1 LFGVR
6 SPTLPAMLNR
16 PSASFRSK
24 LFVPGARPELFDKA
38 LNGAAD
44 ALSFDLEDAVLPEA
58 KAQARSDV
66 AAALAR
72 AAAMPR
78 RPLVIVRVNAP
89 GTPWFEDDLRALVQ
103 PGLDWINLPKAES
116 AADVRHVARL
126 LGGLEAAAGRAAP
139 VGLLVNIESALALQR
154 AADIGAAHPRV
165 TGLQLGLADL
175 YEPLGIARRD
185 AANVHATLHA
195 LRMAAAAAGVPA
207 YDGAFPDIA
216 DLDGF
221 RAEAAMAKRLGF
233 AGKSCIH
240 PRQVEPANEVFGPSA
255 EELVWAGRVD
265 AAATQAEAEGRGVVV
280 VDGRMIDAPFVQ
292 RARQLLHALRGVN
305 S

>member
-1 LFGVR
+1 M
-6 SPTLPAMLNR
+6 SNR
-16 PSASFRSK
+16 PLASFRSK
-24 LFVPGARPELFDKA
+24 LFVPGSRPELFDKA
-38 LNGAAD
+38 LAGAAD

-58 KAQARSDV
+58 KARARADV
-66 AAALAR
+66 AALLVRIAGR
-72 AAAMPR
+72 PR

-89 GTPWFEDDLRALVQ
+89 GTPWFEDDLRALLR

-116 AADVRHVARL
+116 ADDVRRAAGL
-126 LGGLEAAAGRAAP
+126 LERLEAAAGRAEP
-139 VGLLVNIESALALQR
+139 VGLLVNIESAAALHR
-154 AADIGAAHPRV
+154 AAEIGAAHPRV

-175 YEPLGIARRD
+175 YEPLGVERRD

-221 RAEAAMAKRLGF
+221 RAEARMARRLGF

-240 PRQVEPANEVFGPSA
+240 PHQVGPANEVFGASA
-255 EELVWAGRVD
+255 DELAWAGRVD
-265 AAATQAEAEGRGVVV
+265 AAARQAEADGRGVVML
-280 VDGRMIDAPFVQ
+280 DGRMIDAPFVQ
-292 RARQLLHALRGVN
+292 RARQLLQAIRGVN
-305 S
+305 P

>member
-1 LFGVR
+1 MF
-6 SPTLPAMLNR
+6 SR
-16 PSASFRSK
+16 PFARFRSK
-24 LFVPGARPELFDKA
+24 LFVPGTRPELFDKA
-38 LNGAAD
+38 LNGSAD

-58 KAQARSDV
+58 KARARADV

-72 AAAMPR
+72 AAALPR

-89 GTPWFEDDLRALVQ
+89 GTPWFEDDLRALIR

-139 VGLLVNIESALALQR
+139 VGLLVNVESATALRR

-175 YEPLGIARRD
+175 YEPLGIERRD

-207 YDGAFPDIA
+207 YDGAFPDLA

-221 RAEAAMAKRLGF
+221 RAEAQMARRLGF

-255 EELVWAGRVD
+255 DELVWAGRVD
-265 AAATQAEAEGRGVVV
+265 AAATQAETEGRGVVV

-292 RARQLLHALRGVN
+292 RARQLLHAFRGVN
-305 S
+305 P

>member
-1 LFGVR
+1 MGVR
-6 SPTLPAMLNR
+6 GPTLPAMLNR

-38 LNGAAD
+38 LGGAAD

-58 KAQARSDV
+58 KARARADV
-66 AAALAR
+66 AAVLAR

-89 GTPWFEDDLRALVQ
+89 GTPWFEDDMRALMQ

-116 AADVRHVARL
+116 AADVRHAAGL
-126 LGGLEAAAGRAAP
+126 LDQLEAAAGRAAP
-139 VGLLVNIESALALQR
+139 VSLLVNIESAAALHR

-165 TGLQLGLADL
+165 AGLQLGLADL

-185 AANVHATLHA
+185 GANVHATQHA
-195 LRMAAAAAGVPA
+195 LRMAAAAAGVA
-207 YDGAFPDIA
+207 VYDGAYPDLA

-221 RAEAAMAKRLGF
+221 RAEAAMARRLGF

-240 PRQVEPANEVFGPSA
+240 PRQVQSANEVFGPSA
-255 EELVWAGRVD
+255 DELAWAGRV
-265 AAATQAEAEGRGVVV
+265 AAAAAQAETEGRGVVV

-292 RARQLLHALRGVN
+292 RARQLLQAFRGVN
-305 S
+305 P